1 MSKKIY
7 IILGSTRS
15 GRVGHTIAE
24 WFYKQA
30 VGATDD
36 VTFELVDLAE
46 WDLPLLNEP
55 IPAKFAPPQYDYT
68 KKWAAKIAEA
78 DGFVFVT
85 AEHNHSV
92 PASLKNAIDHVYHE
106 WGSKP
111 VAFVS
116 YGWHGGKM
124 AVKHL
129 TDITKNL
136 EMNVLPEQV
145 NITFNPAMFDERNQL
160 SDPKKDLTLYAEAA
174 GSVAKAFI

>member
-7 IILGSTRS
+7 IIVGSTRP
-15 GRVGHTIAE
+15 GRVGRTVAE
-24 WFYKQA
+24 WFAQHASKSQ
-30 VGATDD
+30 D
-36 VTFELVDLAE
+36 VTFELVDLAD
-46 WDLPLLNEP
+46 WQLPLLNEP
-55 IPAKFAPPQYDYT
+55 IPAKFASPQHDHS

-92 PASLKNAIDHVYHE
+92 PASLKNAIDYIYHE
-106 WGSKP
+106 WGGKP

-129 TDITKNL
+129 TDITTNL
-136 EMNVLPEQV
+136 EMKILPQQV
-145 NITFNPAMFDERNQL
+145 NVTFTPDMFDQQNQL
-160 SDPKKDLTLYAEAA
+160 ANPEKDLAQYAQTATQVVK
-174 GSVAKAFI
+174 SFS